1 MFKVVKG
8 EDFSSLLKSD
18 ICFILCIGNTKT
30 AEIPG
35 ITAAGKNPELIKFTP
50 PADAELLYYG
60 RCKTIPFPPVTPD
73 GKPTPAVISYTALRL
88 LDIPLF
94 VVDSGLI
101 VKPKIPYFT
110 INAPVGEN
118 IAEKSAMDIE
128 KVKESFEYG
137 RILGKEISKSFDVI
151 MIGESIPAGTTT
163 AGAVLRAMGFDAKV
177 SSSMPENPIDLKTK
191 IIEKAVSRVKSK
203 EPLNILAEVGDPVLL
218 GVVSIAT
225 GSKKP
230 VILAG
235 GTQMAAAAHL
245 ILSLDEK
252 EIYIA
257 TTKYIAEDKT
267 ADIRSISP
275 VSVIAAD
282 PLLENSS
289 IDGLRAYG
297 EGFVKEGVGAGG
309 MTLLAYVKGVE
320 PVRFL
325 KEIERSYLD
334 IILG

>member
-1 MFKVVKG
+1 M
-8 EDFSSLLKSD
+8 
-18 ICFILCIGNTKT
+18 
-30 AEIPG
+30 
-35 ITAAGKNPELIKFTP
+35 
-50 PADAELLYYG
+50 
-60 RCKTIPFPPVTPD
+60 
-73 GKPTPAVISYTALRL
+73 
-88 LDIPLF
+88 
-94 VVDSGLI
+94 
-101 VKPKIPYFT
+101 
-110 INAPVGEN
+110 
-118 IAEKSAMDIE
+118 
-128 KVKESFEYG
+128 
-137 RILGKEISKSFDVI
+137 
-151 MIGESIPAGTTT
+151 
-163 AGAVLRAMGFDAKV
+163 
-177 SSSMPENPIDLKTK
+177 
-191 IIEKAVSRVKSK
+191 
-203 EPLNILAEVGDPVLL
+203 GDPVLL

-252 EIYIA
+252 EVNIA

-282 PLLENSS
+282 PLLEKAS

-309 MTLLAYVKGVE
+309 LTLLAYVKGVE
-320 PVRFL
+320 PTRFL

-334 IILG
+334 IISG